1 MLLKDLTAL
10 AAKFDAERRKSP
22 GKHTIYPQRLGR
34 KAVEALAEGVP
45 ALEVAKS
52 LRVSLASIK
61 SWSKAI
67 APRNIA
73 ERDDLIPVVAADKKD
88 DSFDNSRVSMRIT
101 TVDLSI
107 PLGQAKQILDDLNW
121 HPGGSK

>member
-1 MLLKDLTAL
+1 MLSKDLTAL

-22 GKHTIYPQRLGR
+22 GKHTIYPQRLRR
-34 KAVEALAEGVP
+34 KAVEALAEGVS

-67 APRNIA
+67 VPRNIV
-73 ERDDLIPVVAADKKD
+73 ERDDLIPVVAADKQD
-88 DSFDNSRVSMRIT
+88 DGFDSRVSMRIT
-101 TVDLSI
+101 TVDLNI